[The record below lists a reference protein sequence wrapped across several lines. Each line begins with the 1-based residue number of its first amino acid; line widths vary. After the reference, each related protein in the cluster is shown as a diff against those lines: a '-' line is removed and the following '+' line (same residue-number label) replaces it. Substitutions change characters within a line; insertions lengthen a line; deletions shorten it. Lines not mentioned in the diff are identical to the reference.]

1 MQTVGTALFAL
12 ALALLGRWPE
22 IAPGLL
28 AWGAGLAVL
37 GAVSLLLLYRSLAIG
52 PIAVVSP
59 VVAAYTAVT
68 VILVVLFLGERL
80 SVPQSVAIAT
90 VFGGVVLSSTDLRV
104 VLATLGR
111 PLPGV
116 RIAFAAMLGFGLWGA
131 LMAAATRQHDG
142 LALILVGRV
151 AGLAVM
157 AAVALVL
164 RSAIPADRR
173 PMTLGLVVIVG
184 VFDTLAN
191 VLFVVGVQGG
201 DAAIVVTGSGLYP
214 VLPALLAIA
223 FLHERLAPN
232 QYVGVGVLVAGLV
245 GLGLVS

>member
-1 MQTVGTALFAL
+1 MQSIGTALFAA
-12 ALALLGRWPE
+12 ALLLLGRWPVLV
-22 IAPGLL
+22 PDLL
-28 AWGAGLAVL
+28 VWGAGLAVL
-37 GAVSLLLLYRSLAIG
+37 GAFSLLLLYRSLALG

-68 VILVVLFLGERL
+68 VILVVTFLGERL
-80 SVPQSVAIAT
+80 SLAQSVAIAT

-104 VLATLGR
+104 VVATLGR
-111 PLPGV
+111 PVPGV
-116 RIAFAAMLGFGLWGA
+116 RIAFVAMLGFGLWGA
-131 LMAAATRQHDG
+131 LMAAATREHDG

-157 AAVALVL
+157 TAAALAL
-164 RSAIPADRR
+164 RSAIPTDRR
-173 PMTLGLVVIVG
+173 PMTLALVVIVG
-184 VFDTLAN
+184 IFDTIAN

-201 DAAIVVTGSGLYP
+201 DAAIVATGSGLYP

-232 QYVGVGVLVAGLV
+232 QYLGVGVLVAGLV